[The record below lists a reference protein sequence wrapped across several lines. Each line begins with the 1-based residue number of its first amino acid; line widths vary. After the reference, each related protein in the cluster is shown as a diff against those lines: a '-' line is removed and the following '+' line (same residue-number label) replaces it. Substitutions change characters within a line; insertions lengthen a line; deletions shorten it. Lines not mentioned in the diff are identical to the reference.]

1 MYIVKA
7 CYKLREKKQ
16 KQNRKKVTHCNFSLK
31 SFDYLV
37 FQNTVI
43 TVSFIHL
50 NNFEIYKKICNYLIK
65 IDDLR
70 IKFRLD
76 L

>member
-7 CYKLREKKQ
+7 CNKLQEKKQ
-16 KQNRKKVTHCNFSLK
+16 NQSRKKVTHCNFSLQ

-37 FQNTVI
+37 FQNTDI

-70 IKFRLD
+70 IKVRLD